1 MKNPLNIPKYFP
13 YIFRRRFKEK
23 YIIIESDDWGLHH
36 SKSIEGVEYIRKKYG
51 YEKVDYVTI
60 QNQLSGLIGENLL
73 FMKPEGIKE
82 ILDENK
88 LISEFT
94 IQKKYPNTVNINLKE
109 VNFVAKVFKD
119 KKKYFLADN
128 DNLIS
133 FKDYVIDQD
142 LPNIYGKDAEYYF
155 NDFQKL
161 LKLNN
166 FNLDII
172 SSYYFFQ
179 INRWDLVTNNQKII
193 KFPSKG
199 LKEAIKVANKL
210 LNNKDFNKYS
220 VIDLRINNKI
230 ITQ

>member
-1 MKNPLNIPKYFP
+1 MLVVTGNKKIKILFYIFIFIFLSTVSFFERTNIFSNKIFFPLNK
-13 YIFRRRFKEK
+13 
-23 YIIIESDDWGLHH
+23 IE
-36 SKSIEGVEYIRKKYG
+36 IYG
-51 YEKVDYVTI
+51 YEKVDYVAM
-60 QNQLSGLIGENLL
+60 QSQLSNLIGQNLL
-73 FMKPEGIKE
+73 FMNPKDIEE

-128 DNLIS
+128 DILIP

-142 LPNIYGKDAEYYF
+142 LPNIYGKDAEFYF

-166 FNLDII
+166 FNINII

-220 VIDLRINNKI
+220 IIDLRINNKI

>member
-1 MKNPLNIPKYFP
+1 MLVVTGNKKIKILFYIFIFIFLSTISFFEKTNIFGNKVFFPLNK
-13 YIFRRRFKEK
+13 
-23 YIIIESDDWGLHH
+23 IE
-36 SKSIEGVEYIRKKYG
+36 IYG

-60 QNQLSGLIGENLL
+60 QNQLSSLIGKNLL
-73 FMKPEGIKE
+73 FMRPKDIEE
-82 ILDENK
+82 ILDKNK
-88 LISEFT
+88 LINEFT
-94 IQKKYPNTVNINLKE
+94 IQKKYPNTVSINLKE
-109 VNFVAKVFKD
+109 VNFVAEIFKD
-119 KKKYFLADN
+119 KKKYFLTDN
-128 DNLIS
+128 DNLIP
-133 FKDYVIDQD
+133 FKDYVIEQD

-161 LKLNN
+161 LKLND

-193 KFPSKG
+193 KFPSKD
-199 LKEAIKVANKL
+199 LKEAIKVVNKL

>member
-1 MKNPLNIPKYFP
+1 MPVVIGNKKIKILFYIFIFIFLSTISFFEKTNIFGNKVFFPLNK
-13 YIFRRRFKEK
+13 
-23 YIIIESDDWGLHH
+23 IE
-36 SKSIEGVEYIRKKYG
+36 IYG

-60 QNQLSGLIGENLL
+60 QNQLSSLIGKNLL
-73 FMKPEGIKE
+73 FMRPKDIEE
-82 ILDENK
+82 ILDKNK
-88 LISEFT
+88 LINEFT
-94 IQKKYPNTVNINLKE
+94 IQKKYPNTVSINLKE
-109 VNFVAKVFKD
+109 VNFVAEIFKN
-119 KKKYFLADN
+119 KKKYFLTDN
-128 DNLIS
+128 DNLIP
-133 FKDYVIDQD
+133 FKDYVIEQD

-161 LKLNN
+161 LKLND

-193 KFPSKG
+193 KFPSKD
-199 LKEAIKVANKL
+199 LKEAIKVVNKL

>member
-1 MKNPLNIPKYFP
+1 MLVVTGNKKIKILFYILVFIFLTTISFFERTNIFGDKVFFQLNKIQ
-13 YIFRRRFKEK
+13 IQ
-23 YIIIESDDWGLHH
+23 
-36 SKSIEGVEYIRKKYG
+36 G
-51 YEKVDYVTI
+51 YEKVDHKAI
-60 QNQLSGLIGENLL
+60 QSQLSGLIGKSLL
-73 FMKPEGIKE
+73 FINPKDIKD
-82 ILDENK
+82 ILDKNK
-88 LISEFT
+88 LINEFT
-94 IQKKYPNTVNINLKE
+94 IQKEYPNTVNISLKE

-119 KKKYFLADN
+119 KRKYFLTDN
-128 DNLIS
+128 NNLIP
-133 FKDYVIDQD
+133 FKDYVIGQD
-142 LPNIYGKDAEYYF
+142 LPNIYGKNAEYYF

-161 LKLNN
+161 LKLND
-166 FNLDII
+166 FNLDNI

-179 INRWDLVTNNQKII
+179 INRWDLVTNNKKII

>member
-1 MKNPLNIPKYFP
+1 MLVVVGNKKIKILF
-13 YIFRRRFKEK
+13 YIFIFIFLSTISFFEGTSIFGDKVFFPLSK
-23 YIIIESDDWGLHH
+23 IE
-36 SKSIEGVEYIRKKYG
+36 IYG

-73 FMKPEGIKE
+73 FMKPEDIKE

-128 DNLIS
+128 NNLIS

-142 LPNIYGKDAEYYF
+142 LPNIYGKYAEYYF

-161 LKLNN
+161 LKLND

-172 SSYYFFQ
+172 SSYYF
-179 INRWDLVTNNQKII
+179 LVICN
-193 KFPSKG
+193 
-199 LKEAIKVANKL
+199 
-210 LNNKDFNKYS
+210 
-220 VIDLRINNKI
+220 
-230 ITQ
+230 

>member
-1 MKNPLNIPKYFP
+1 MPVVTGNKKIKILF
-13 YIFRRRFKEK
+13 YIFIFIFLSTISFFERTNIFGDKVFFPLSK
-23 YIIIESDDWGLHH
+23 IE
-36 SKSIEGVEYIRKKYG
+36 IYG
-51 YEKVDYVTI
+51 YEKVDYVAM
-60 QNQLSGLIGENLL
+60 QRQLSDLIGQNLL
-73 FMKPEGIKE
+73 FMNPEDIRK
-82 ILDENK
+82 ILDENE

-109 VNFVAKVFKD
+109 VNFVAKIFKD

-155 NDFQKL
+155 NDFQQL
-161 LKLNN
+161 LKLND

-179 INRWDLVTNNQKII
+179 INRWDLVTNNKKII

-199 LKEAIKVANKL
+199 LKEAIKVANTL

>member
-1 MKNPLNIPKYFP
+1 MLAVAGNKKIKILF
-13 YIFRRRFKEK
+13 YIFIFIFLSTISFFEK
-23 YIIIESDDWGLHH
+23 TNIFGGKIFFSLSKIE
-36 SKSIEGVEYIRKKYG
+36 IYG
-51 YEKVDYVTI
+51 YEKVDYVAM
-60 QNQLSGLIGENLL
+60 QNQLSEFIGKNLL
-73 FMKPEGIKE
+73 FISPEEIKD

-88 LISEFT
+88 LINEFT
-94 IQKKYPNTVNINLKE
+94 IQKKYPNTININLKE
-109 VNFVAKVFKD
+109 VNFVAKIFKD
-119 KKKYFLADN
+119 KKKYFLANN
-128 DNLIS
+128 DNLIL
-133 FKDYVIDQD
+133 FKDYVLDQD
-142 LPNIYGKDAEYYF
+142 LPNVYGKDVEYYF

-166 FNLDII
+166 FNLNII

-193 KFPSKG
+193 KFPSKD
-199 LKEAIKVANKL
+199 LNEAIKVANKL

>member
-1 MKNPLNIPKYFP
+1 MLVVTGNKKIKILFYIFIFIFLSTVSFFERTNIFSNKIFFPLNK
-13 YIFRRRFKEK
+13 
-23 YIIIESDDWGLHH
+23 IE
-36 SKSIEGVEYIRKKYG
+36 IYG
-51 YEKVDYVTI
+51 YEKVDYVAM
-60 QNQLSGLIGENLL
+60 QSQLSNLIGQNLL
-73 FMKPEGIKE
+73 FMNSKDIEE

-94 IQKKYPNTVNINLKE
+94 IQKKYPDTVNINLKE

-128 DNLIS
+128 DILIP

-142 LPNIYGKDAEYYF
+142 LPNIYGKDAEFYF

-166 FNLDII
+166 FNINII

-199 LKEAIKVANKL
+199 LNEAIKVANKL

>member
-1 MKNPLNIPKYFP
+1 MQVVTGNKKIRILFYVFVFIFLSTISFFERTNIFGDKVFFQINKIEIYGN
-13 YIFRRRFKEK
+13 EK
-23 YIIIESDDWGLHH
+23 I
-36 SKSIEGVEYIRKKYG
+36 
-51 YEKVDYVTI
+51 DYVKMKRK
-60 QNQLSGLIGENLL
+60 LSSLIGQNLL
-73 FMKPEGIKE
+73 LTNPENIEE
-82 ILDENK
+82 ILDKNK
-88 LISEFT
+88 LIKEYT
-94 IQKKYPNTVNINLKE
+94 IQKKYPNTVNIYLKE
-109 VNFVAKVFKD
+109 VNFVATLFKD
-119 KKKYFLADN
+119 KKKYFLTDN
-128 DNLIS
+128 DNLIP
-133 FKDYVIDQD
+133 FKDYVIEQD

-161 LKLNN
+161 LKLND

-193 KFPSKG
+193 KFPSKD
-199 LKEAIKVANKL
+199 LNEAIKVANKL

>member
-1 MKNPLNIPKYFP
+1 MQRKLN
-13 YIFRRRFKEK
+13 
-23 YIIIESDDWGLHH
+23 
-36 SKSIEGVEYIRKKYG
+36 
-51 YEKVDYVTI
+51 
-60 QNQLSGLIGENLL
+60 GLIGKNLL
-73 FMKPEGIKE
+73 LIKRKDIE
-82 ILDENK
+82 NIINENK
-88 LISEFT
+88 LISEY
-94 IQKKYPNTVNINLKE
+94 IIKKQYPNKISIKLKE
-109 VNFVAKVFKD
+109 VILVAKLIKD
-119 KKKYFLADN
+119 KKKYLLADN
-128 DNLIS
+128 NNLIP
-133 FKDYVIDQD
+133 FVDHLTDQN
-142 LPNIYGKDAEYYF
+142 LPNIYGKDVEYYF

>member
-1 MKNPLNIPKYFP
+1 MPAVAGNKKIKILF
-13 YIFRRRFKEK
+13 YIFIFIFLSTVSFFEK
-23 YIIIESDDWGLHH
+23 TNIFGNKFSFSLNKIKI
-36 SKSIEGVEYIRKKYG
+36 YG
-51 YEKVDYVTI
+51 YEKVDYVAM
-60 QNQLSGLIGENLL
+60 QNQLNNLLGQNLL
-73 FMKPEGIKE
+73 FMDLEE
-82 ILDENK
+82 VEDILDENK

-94 IQKKYPNTVNINLKE
+94 IQKKYPDTININLKE
-109 VNFVAKVFKD
+109 VNFVAKVFKG

-128 DNLIS
+128 DNLIP

-161 LKLNN
+161 LKLND

-172 SSYYFFQ
+172 LSYYFFQ
-179 INRWDLVTNNQKII
+179 INRWDLVTNNKKII
-193 KFPSKG
+193 KFPSKS
-199 LKEAIKVANKL
+199 LKEAIKVVNKL

-220 VIDLRINNKI
+220 IIDLRINNKI

>member
-1 MKNPLNIPKYFP
+1 MLVVTGNKKIKILFYIFIFIFLSTVSFFERTNIFGNKIFFPLNK
-13 YIFRRRFKEK
+13 
-23 YIIIESDDWGLHH
+23 IE
-36 SKSIEGVEYIRKKYG
+36 IYG
-51 YEKVDYVTI
+51 YEKVDYVAM
-60 QNQLSGLIGENLL
+60 QSQLSNLIGQNLL
-73 FMKPEGIKE
+73 FMNPKDIEE

-94 IQKKYPNTVNINLKE
+94 IQKKYPDTVNINLKE

-128 DNLIS
+128 DILIP

-142 LPNIYGKDAEYYF
+142 LPNIFGKDAEFYF

-166 FNLDII
+166 FNINII

>member
-1 MKNPLNIPKYFP
+1 MPLTISNKKIKILFYILVFIFLSTISFFEKTNIFDDI
-13 YIFRRRFKEK
+13 IFFKLNK
-23 YIIIESDDWGLHH
+23 IEIL
-36 SKSIEGVEYIRKKYG
+36 G
-51 YEKVDYVTI
+51 YKKVDHKAM
-60 QNQLSGLIGENLL
+60 QSQLSGLIGKNLL
-73 FMKPEGIKE
+73 FMDSEDIEK
-82 ILDENK
+82 ILDKNK

-94 IQKKYPNTVNINLKE
+94 IQKKYPDTVNINLKE
-109 VNFVAKVFKD
+109 VNFVAKIFKD

-128 DNLIS
+128 DNLIP

-142 LPNIYGKDAEYYF
+142 LPNIYGKHAEYYF

-161 LKLNN
+161 LKLND
-166 FNLDII
+166 FNLSII
-172 SSYYFFQ
+172 SSYYFFK

-193 KFPSKG
+193 KFPSRG
-199 LKEAIKVANKL
+199 LKEAIKLANKL

>member
-1 MKNPLNIPKYFP
+1 MLVAADNKKIKILF
-13 YIFRRRFKEK
+13 YIFIFIFLSTISFFEK
-23 YIIIESDDWGLHH
+23 TNIFGGKIFFSLSKIE
-36 SKSIEGVEYIRKKYG
+36 IYG

-73 FMKPEGIKE
+73 FMKLEDIKE

-109 VNFVAKVFKD
+109 GNFVAKVFKD

-128 DNLIS
+128 DNLIP
-133 FKDYVIDQD
+133 FKDYVIDHD

-155 NDFQKL
+155 NDFKKL

-166 FNLDII
+166 FKLNII
-172 SSYYFFQ
+172 
-179 INRWDLVTNNQKII
+179 
-193 KFPSKG
+193 
-199 LKEAIKVANKL
+199 
-210 LNNKDFNKYS
+210 
-220 VIDLRINNKI
+220 
-230 ITQ
+230 

>member
-1 MKNPLNIPKYFP
+1 MLAITDKKKIKILFYIFIFIFLSTISFFERTNIFGNKIFFPLNK
-13 YIFRRRFKEK
+13 
-23 YIIIESDDWGLHH
+23 IE
-36 SKSIEGVEYIRKKYG
+36 IYG
-51 YEKVDYVTI
+51 YEKVDYVAM
-60 QNQLSGLIGENLL
+60 QSQLSNLIGQNLL
-73 FMKPEGIKE
+73 FMNPKDIEE

-94 IQKKYPNTVNINLKE
+94 IQKKYPDTVNINLKE

-128 DNLIS
+128 DILVL
-133 FKDYVIDQD
+133 FKDHMIDQD

-155 NDFQKL
+155 NNFQKL

-166 FNLDII
+166 FNLNTI

-230 ITQ
+230 ITK

>member
-1 MKNPLNIPKYFP
+1 MQAVIGNKKIKILFYIFIFIFLSTISFFEKTNIFGNKVFFPLNK
-13 YIFRRRFKEK
+13 
-23 YIIIESDDWGLHH
+23 IE
-36 SKSIEGVEYIRKKYG
+36 IYG

-60 QNQLSGLIGENLL
+60 QNQLSSLIGKNLL
-73 FMKPEGIKE
+73 FMRPKDIEE
-82 ILDENK
+82 ILDKNK
-88 LISEFT
+88 LINEFT
-94 IQKKYPNTVNINLKE
+94 IQKKYPNTVSINLKE
-109 VNFVAKVFKD
+109 VNFVAEIFKN
-119 KKKYFLADN
+119 KKKYFLTDN
-128 DNLIS
+128 DNLIP
-133 FKDYVIDQD
+133 FKDYVIEQD

-161 LKLNN
+161 LKLND

-199 LKEAIKVANKL
+199 LKEAIKVVNKL
-210 LNNKDFNKYS
+210 LNNKYFNKYS

>member
-1 MKNPLNIPKYFP
+1 MPVVIGNKKIKILFYIFIFIFLSTISFFEKTNIFGNKVFFPLNK
-13 YIFRRRFKEK
+13 
-23 YIIIESDDWGLHH
+23 IE
-36 SKSIEGVEYIRKKYG
+36 IYG

-60 QNQLSGLIGENLL
+60 QNQLSSLIGKNLL
-73 FMKPEGIKE
+73 FMRPKDIEE
-82 ILDENK
+82 ILDKNK
-88 LISEFT
+88 LINEFT
-94 IQKKYPNTVNINLKE
+94 IQKKYPNTVSINLKE
-109 VNFVAKVFKD
+109 VNFVAEIFKN
-119 KKKYFLADN
+119 KKKYFLTDN
-128 DNLIS
+128 DNLIP
-133 FKDYVIDQD
+133 FKDYVIEQD

-161 LKLNN
+161 LKLND

>member
-1 MKNPLNIPKYFP
+1 MPLTISNKKIKILFYILVFIFLSTISFFEKTNIFDDI
-13 YIFRRRFKEK
+13 IFFKLNK
-23 YIIIESDDWGLHH
+23 IEIL
-36 SKSIEGVEYIRKKYG
+36 G
-51 YEKVDYVTI
+51 YKKVDHKAM
-60 QNQLSGLIGENLL
+60 QSQLSGLIGKNLL
-73 FMKPEGIKE
+73 FMDSEDIEK
-82 ILDENK
+82 ILDKNK

-94 IQKKYPNTVNINLKE
+94 IQKKYPDTVNINLKE
-109 VNFVAKVFKD
+109 VNFVAKIFKD

-128 DNLIS
+128 DNLIP

-142 LPNIYGKDAEYYF
+142 LPNIYGKHAEYYF

-161 LKLNN
+161 LKLND
-166 FNLDII
+166 FNLSII
-172 SSYYFFQ
+172 SSYYFFK

-199 LKEAIKVANKL
+199 LKEAIKLANKI

>member
-1 MKNPLNIPKYFP
+1 MLVVTGNKKIKILFYIFIFIFLSTVSFFERTNIFSNKIFFPLNK
-13 YIFRRRFKEK
+13 
-23 YIIIESDDWGLHH
+23 IE
-36 SKSIEGVEYIRKKYG
+36 IYG
-51 YEKVDYVTI
+51 YEKVDHVAM
-60 QNQLSGLIGENLL
+60 QSQLSNLIGQNLL
-73 FMKPEGIKE
+73 FMNSKDIEE

-94 IQKKYPNTVNINLKE
+94 IQKKYPDTVNINLKE
-109 VNFVAKVFKD
+109 INFVAKIFKD

-128 DNLIS
+128 DILIP

-142 LPNIYGKDAEYYF
+142 LPNIYGKDAEFYF

-166 FNLDII
+166 FNINII

>member
-1 MKNPLNIPKYFP
+1 MLVMIGNKKIKILLYILVFIFLSTISFFERTNIFNYKIFFQLNEIK
-13 YIFRRRFKEK
+13 I
-23 YIIIESDDWGLHH
+23 L
-36 SKSIEGVEYIRKKYG
+36 G
-51 YEKVDYVTI
+51 YKKVDHTAM
-60 QNQLSGLIGENLL
+60 QGQLNGLIGQNLL
-73 FMKPEGIKE
+73 LIKRNDIE
-82 ILDENK
+82 YIINENK
-88 LISEFT
+88 LISEYT
-94 IQKKYPNTVNINLKE
+94 VKKQYPNKINIKLKE
-109 VNFVAKVFKD
+109 VILVAQLIKD

-128 DNLIS
+128 NNLIP
-133 FKDYVIDQD
+133 FVDYLTDQN
-142 LPNIYGKDAEYYF
+142 LPNVYGKDAEYYF

-193 KFPSKG
+193 KLPSKG

>member
-1 MKNPLNIPKYFP
+1 MPVVIGNKKIKILFYIFIFIFLSTISFFEKTNIFGNKVFFPLNK
-13 YIFRRRFKEK
+13 
-23 YIIIESDDWGLHH
+23 IE
-36 SKSIEGVEYIRKKYG
+36 IYG
-51 YEKVDYVTI
+51 YEKIDYVVM
-60 QNQLSGLIGENLL
+60 QNQLSGFIGKNLL
-73 FMKPEGIKE
+73 FMHSEDIE
-82 ILDENK
+82 AILGEFK

-94 IQKKYPNTVNINLKE
+94 IQKKYPDTININLKE
-109 VNFVAKVFKD
+109 VNFVAKLIKG

-128 DNLIS
+128 NNLIP
-133 FKDYVIDQD
+133 FKDYVLDQD

-166 FNLDII
+166 FNLNII

-199 LKEAIKVANKL
+199 LEEAIKVANKL

>member
-1 MKNPLNIPKYFP
+1 MLVVAGNKKIKILF
-13 YIFRRRFKEK
+13 YIFIFIFLSTISFFEK
-23 YIIIESDDWGLHH
+23 TNIFGGKVFFPLSKIE
-36 SKSIEGVEYIRKKYG
+36 IYG

-73 FMKPEGIKE
+73 FMKPKDIEE
-82 ILDENK
+82 ILDKNK
-88 LISEFT
+88 LINEFT
-94 IQKKYPNTVNINLKE
+94 IQKKYPNTVSINLKE
-109 VNFVAKVFKD
+109 VNFVAEIFKD
-119 KKKYFLADN
+119 KKKYFLTDN
-128 DNLIS
+128 DNLIP
-133 FKDYVIDQD
+133 FKDYVIEQD

-161 LKLNN
+161 LKLND

-193 KFPSKG
+193 KFPSKD
-199 LKEAIKVANKL
+199 LKEAIKVVNKL

>member
-1 MKNPLNIPKYFP
+1 MPVVIGNKKIKILF
-13 YIFRRRFKEK
+13 YIFIFIFLSTISFFERTNIFGNKVFFSLNK
-23 YIIIESDDWGLHH
+23 IE
-36 SKSIEGVEYIRKKYG
+36 IYG
-51 YEKVDYVTI
+51 YEKVDYVTM
-60 QNQLSGLIGENLL
+60 QNQLSSLIGKNLL
-73 FMKPEGIKE
+73 FIKPKDIEE
-82 ILDENK
+82 ILDKNK
-88 LISEFT
+88 LINEFT
-94 IQKKYPNTVNINLKE
+94 IQKKYPNTVSINLKE
-109 VNFVAKVFKD
+109 VNFVAEIFKD
-119 KKKYFLADN
+119 KKKYFLTDN
-128 DNLIS
+128 DNLIP
-133 FKDYVIDQD
+133 FKDYVIEQD

>member
-1 MKNPLNIPKYFP
+1 MLATIGNKKIKILFYILVFIFLSTISFFEKTNIFGNKVFFPLNK
-13 YIFRRRFKEK
+13 
-23 YIIIESDDWGLHH
+23 IE
-36 SKSIEGVEYIRKKYG
+36 IYG
-51 YEKVDYVTI
+51 YEKIDYVVM
-60 QNQLSGLIGENLL
+60 QNQLSGFIGKNLL
-73 FMKPEGIKE
+73 FMHSEDIETVLGE
-82 ILDENK
+82 FK

-94 IQKKYPNTVNINLKE
+94 IQKKYPDTININLKE
-109 VNFVAKVFKD
+109 VNFVAKLIKD

-128 DNLIS
+128 NKLILYADHLTDQNLQN
-133 FKDYVIDQD
+133 V
-142 LPNIYGKDAEYYF
+142 YGKDAEYYF

-161 LKLNN
+161 LKLND

-179 INRWDLVTNNQKII
+179 INRWDLVTNNKKII

>member
-1 MKNPLNIPKYFP
+1 M
-13 YIFRRRFKEK
+13 
-23 YIIIESDDWGLHH
+23 
-36 SKSIEGVEYIRKKYG
+36 
-51 YEKVDYVTI
+51 
-60 QNQLSGLIGENLL
+60 
-73 FMKPEGIKE
+73 
-82 ILDENK
+82 
-88 LISEFT
+88 
-94 IQKKYPNTVNINLKE
+94 
-109 VNFVAKVFKD
+109 
-119 KKKYFLADN
+119 ADN
-128 DNLIS
+128 NNLIP
-133 FKDYVIDQD
+133 FVDHLTDQN
-142 LPNIYGKDAEYYF
+142 LPNIYGKDVEYYF

-166 FNLDII
+166 FNLNII

-179 INRWDLVTNNQKII
+179 INRWDIVTNNQKII